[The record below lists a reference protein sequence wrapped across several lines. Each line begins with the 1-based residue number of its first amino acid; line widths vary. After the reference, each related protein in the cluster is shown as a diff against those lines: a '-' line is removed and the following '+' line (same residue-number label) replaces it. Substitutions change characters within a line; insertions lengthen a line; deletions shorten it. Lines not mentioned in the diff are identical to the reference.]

1 MADKI
6 NLPSIDWSEHR
17 TGILLNLIFLN
28 KAHTASTTEAKQK
41 WQDTINQFFE
51 DPVNE
56 PLRPLYSDNYNC
68 LYYDAIKK
76 RFYEKYTAVMNEYKA
91 GTRLGRNKSGESGEP
106 PSYYT
111 HCASIQSEKDD
122 FAEKKAE
129 ANLKAESKKQ
139 GLSNAETAVMTAEN
153 SKAVKTSLGTTN
165 EQEGSNKRLRE
176 GSNTNTVVDF
186 IGAIN
191 DLTKMPADDNREGE
205 VKKIM
210 KEWIKRKKI
219 MKEWIKRKKIMKEWI
234 KRKKIMK
241 EWIKRKKIMKEWIKR
256 KKIMKEWIKRK
267 EKTINDLIAEAE
279 IGTPSTIE
287 ALQQV
292 GIRGILNVFC
302 SRGGNFNGDLFNT
315 RCEKMG
321 IDARS
326 TAVLEEVLEEWKEA
340 ATEDERYKNSDAT
353 PAVGSEVTPVALPS
367 S

>member
-210 KEWIKRKKI
+210 KEWIKRK
-219 MKEWIKRKKIMKEWI
+219 
-234 KRKKIMK
+234 
-241 EWIKRKKIMKEWIKR
+241 
-256 KKIMKEWIKRK
+256 